1 MELDFVEVLVLVRIE
16 LDCEELV
23 LILVGVELD

>member
-23 LILVGVELD
+23 LTLVSVELD